1 MKNYL
6 FLVILWAVIAGIWI
20 GLACGKIADGDNIGA
35 IILNIFVAVL
45 SVVNAVLNFINYKKS
60 K

>member
-6 FLVILWAVIAGIWI
+6 FLTILWSVIALIWI
-20 GLACGKIADGDNIGA
+20 GLARGKIADGEQIG
-35 IILNIFVAVL
+35 IIIANFFVALL